1 MILTTF
7 VPGNESLHILNKDYL
22 TCGAWLMPCN
32 VDVGGLKLGV
42 ESSNQDSDN
51 ICMPLL
57 DDKKLQYMCNLQHA
71 IIRNLV

>member
-1 MILTTF
+1 
-7 VPGNESLHILNKDYL
+7 
-22 TCGAWLMPCN
+22 MPCN